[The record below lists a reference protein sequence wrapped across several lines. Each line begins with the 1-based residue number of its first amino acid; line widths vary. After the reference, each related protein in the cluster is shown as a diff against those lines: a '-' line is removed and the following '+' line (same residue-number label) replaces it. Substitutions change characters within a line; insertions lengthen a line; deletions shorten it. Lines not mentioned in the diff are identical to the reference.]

1 MVNKISIPLESLKT
15 RKEYYNIYIEVMCTY
30 PLQIGP
36 SRTRLWLFNK
46 SSMGFLPLLT
56 NRKNPINE
64 GNLFDW
70 AASQIIHKVN
80 STLEGIED
88 VNSIHM

>member
-1 MVNKISIPLESLKT
+1 
-15 RKEYYNIYIEVMCTY
+15 MCTY
-30 PLQIGP
+30 PLQVGP

-56 NRKNPINE
+56 NRKTPINE

-88 VNSIHM
+88 VNSQVYSVILWCWVLRRDNGVQTTSS